1 MVMVMVIKMVI
12 DLKGR
17 VMEPAKP
24 VVGQGKLVT
33 ANLWLQLDILAK
45 FNFAAHLFHCHTL
58 IACAARLPKWVIP
71 STLNSRHLKIE

>member
-1 MVMVMVIKMVI
+1 MVMVIKMVI

-33 ANLWLQLDILAK
+33 ANLWLQLVTIY
-45 FNFAAHLFHCHTL
+45 
-58 IACAARLPKWVIP
+58 
-71 STLNSRHLKIE
+71 LKIFILLLICFIVIL

>member
-1 MVMVMVIKMVI
+1 MSHKPYSTWKLEVAASKMVMMMVIKMII

-33 ANLWLQLDILAK
+33 ANLWLQ
-45 FNFAAHLFHCHTL
+45 
-58 IACAARLPKWVIP
+58 
-71 STLNSRHLKIE
+71 